1 MQTFHSN
8 GKLLLTGEYLVL
20 DGALALAIPTC
31 YGQSLTVSPTDI
43 QGIQWTSF
51 DFEGRIWYQGKF
63 YINEDGIQCSN
74 EDETSKTLLRI
85 LQDARK
91 INKEFLRD
99 SEGWKVTT
107 TLNFPRN
114 WGLGTSSTLINN
126 IAQWA
131 GIDGIE
137 LLRAG
142 FGGSGYDIAAAQRNS
157 PILYSNKAGEATVTP
172 VRLTWSF
179 VDRLYF
185 VYLNK
190 KQDSKK
196 GIALYR
202 EMTGEKDHLISNI
215 SALTLKIIAS
225 ESLTEFTTFMEAHES
240 VISRLLGIPKVKDI
254 LFPDYTGLVKSLGA
268 WGGDF
273 VLVSGDATAMEYFAD
288 KGFKTIIPFSEMIK

>member
-20 DGALALAIPTC
+20 DGALALAIPTS
-31 YGQSLTVSPTDI
+31 YGQSLKLSRSDI
-43 QGIQWTSF
+43 PGIQWTSF
-51 DFEGRIWYQGKF
+51 DSEGRIWYQGEF
-63 YINEDGIQCSN
+63 YINEDGIQPGIS
-74 EDETSKTLLRI
+74 DETSKTLLQI
-85 LQDARK
+85 LREARK
-91 INKEFLRD
+91 INTKFLSD
-99 SEGWKVTT
+99 SDGFKVTT

-142 FGGSGYDIAAAQRNS
+142 FGGSGYDIAAAQHNS
-157 PILYSNKAGEATVTP
+157 PILYSNKSGEATVTP
-172 VRLTWSF
+172 LRLTWDF
-179 VDRLYF
+179 LDRLNF
-185 VYLNK
+185 VHLNK

-202 EMTGEKDHLISNI
+202 ALTGEKDHLISNI

-225 ESLTEFTTFMEAHES
+225 ESLTEFITLMEAHES
-240 VISRLLGIPKVKDI
+240 AISRLLGIPKVKDS

-273 VLVSGDATAMEYFAD
+273 VLVSGDATALEYFRD
-288 KGFKTIIPFSEMIK
+288 KGFNTIIPFSEMIK